1 MRSRVRCK
9 KNMVQQIMERKLN
22 LLGHKCRMKDN
33 SLMKEVM
40 FGMMEGQTRRGR
52 SCREWLDDIK
62 EWCREEIHSLN
73 RKVQDHGMWRTVVK
87 TSLDT
92 YGRWAHGAIDG
103 LMPQFSAV
111 QGPPAD
117 FKWLTRVSLT
127 LSNLYLKSQV
137 TDKTWINTWQ
147 FQHKSNPSSLL
158 F

>member
-1 MRSRVRCK
+1 LRIRWEQKITNEEVRSRVRCK

-73 RKVQDHGMWRTVVK
+73 RKAQDHGMWRRVVK

-92 YGRWAHGAIDG
+92 YGR
-103 LMPQFSAV
+103 
-111 QGPPAD
+111 
-117 FKWLTRVSLT
+117 
-127 LSNLYLKSQV
+127 
-137 TDKTWINTWQ
+137 
-147 FQHKSNPSSLL
+147 
-158 F
+158 